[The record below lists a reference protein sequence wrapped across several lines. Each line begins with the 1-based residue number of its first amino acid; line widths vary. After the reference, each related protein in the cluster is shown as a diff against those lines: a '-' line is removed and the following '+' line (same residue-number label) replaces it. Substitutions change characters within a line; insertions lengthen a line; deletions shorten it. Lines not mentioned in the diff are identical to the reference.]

1 MVAAELPQLPF
12 PRQDILDVGPLYRT
26 LQAQAPLVP
35 VRTPAG
41 DVAWLVTR
49 HAEARTL
56 FADPRL
62 GRSHPDPARA
72 ARISSAALLGGP
84 IGDVR
89 TEAADH
95 ARMRR
100 LLVPAFSAHRMS
112 RLRSH
117 VAELVEQ
124 LIDRL
129 TAGGRPADLHEAL
142 SFPLPVLVIC
152 ELLGVPYDDRERF
165 RVWSQGCADITDRA
179 ASTAALDE
187 LVGYMR
193 ELIVHKRTASEE
205 DVISDLIKADDGQ
218 LPDGAVAELAAGLL
232 FAGHETTVARI
243 DIGALLLMTHPDQLD
258 RLRHDPRLVAPA
270 VEEIL
275 RMAVPSGLG
284 LARYAHADID
294 IADVRIRAG
303 DAVLLN
309 SAITNRDPHAIPEP
323 ERFDIARTPNPHLSF
338 GHGSHYCIGASLA
351 RVELQEVFT
360 ALPTRLPTLQLARPV
375 EQLRIRTDLLTGGLT
390 ALPVSW

>member
-12 PRQDILDVGPLYRT
+12 PRQGILDVGPLSRT
-26 LQAQAPLVP
+26 LQAQAPLLP

-72 ARISSAALLGGP
+72 ARISAAALMGGP
-84 IGDVR
+84 MGDVR

-100 LLVPAFSAHRMS
+100 LLTPAFSAHRMN

-129 TAGGRPADLHEAL
+129 TAGGRPADLHETL

-165 RVWSQGCADITDRA
+165 RVWSQGCADLTDRA
-179 ASTAALDE
+179 ASAAALDQ

-193 ELIVHKRTASEE
+193 ELIVRKRRAPGE
-205 DVISDLIKADDGQ
+205 DVISDLIKAEDGR

-258 RLRHDPRLVAPA
+258 RLQHDPCLVAPA

-275 RMAVPSGLG
+275 RLAAPGGLG
-284 LARYAHADID
+284 LARYAHEDID

-303 DAVLLN
+303 DAVLLD
-309 SAITNRDPHAIPEP
+309 SVITNRDPHAIPEP

-338 GHGSHYCIGASLA
+338 GHGAHYCIGASLA

-360 ALPTRLPTLQLARPV
+360 ALPIRLPTLHLAVPV
-375 EQLRIRTDLLTGGLT
+375 EQLRLRTDLLTGGLT